1 MTSSDSFAPFRFLRT
16 GAIIQS
22 WRVGGLNIVLG
33 FPTEDVYETHNE
45 FYFGATLGRVANR
58 IKGAMLTNLNG
69 AQTYSLP
76 ENEGP
81 NILHGGNKSWG
92 KRKWDGPN
100 RVEVRKIEG
109 LFDVKGEQSLQFSLL
124 SEDGDEGFP
133 GSVDARVTYTAG
145 WQTTERGEQVSVL
158 QLEYEAE
165 LAGDAEETVIN
176 MTNHSYFN
184 LTGASTITGTQVTL
198 CSAQHLPKDAE
209 NIPVSGPEPFPAIK
223 ANEAF
228 ILSDTA
234 PVVDHCFVINEA
246 PETIPLDTRCLPLQ
260 NMAQTYHPESGIHV
274 EVWGTDPAFQFY
286 TGENTNVPAVAGMG
300 ARGPRSAFCVEPSRY
315 VNAPEVDEWRGMVL
329 MKKGQRYGSRIV
341 YRGWVDKDGRQT

>member
-1 MTSSDSFAPFRFLRT
+1 M
-16 GAIIQS
+16 G
-22 WRVGGLNIVLG
+22 
-33 FPTEDVYETHNE
+33 
-45 FYFGATLGRVANR
+45 
-58 IKGAMLTNLNG
+58 
-69 AQTYSLP
+69 
-76 ENEGP
+76 
-81 NILHGGNKSWG
+81 
-92 KRKWDGPN
+92 
-100 RVEVRKIEG
+100 
-109 LFDVKGEQSLQFSLL
+109 
-124 SEDGDEGFP
+124 
-133 GSVDARVTYTAG
+133 
-145 WQTTERGEQVSVL
+145 
-158 QLEYEAE
+158 
-165 LAGDAEETVIN
+165 
-176 MTNHSYFN
+176 SYFN

-246 PETIPLDTRCLPLQ
+246 PETIPLDTRRLPLQ

-286 TGENTNVPAVAGMG
+286 TGENTNVPVVAGMG

>member
-176 MTNHSYFN
+176 MTNHS
-184 LTGASTITGTQVTL
+184 
-198 CSAQHLPKDAE
+198 
-209 NIPVSGPEPFPAIK
+209 
-223 ANEAF
+223 
-228 ILSDTA
+228 
-234 PVVDHCFVINEA
+234 
-246 PETIPLDTRCLPLQ
+246 
-260 NMAQTYHPESGIHV
+260 
-274 EVWGTDPAFQFY
+274 
-286 TGENTNVPAVAGMG
+286 
-300 ARGPRSAFCVEPSRY
+300 
-315 VNAPEVDEWRGMVL
+315 
-329 MKKGQRYGSRIV
+329 
-341 YRGWVDKDGRQT
+341 